1 MGLFSNLFDN
11 RMKVSYG
18 DGCGTLF
25 LSLYLK
31 TGGLVLPQHYNDI
44 SDEDY
49 QTTIVGYAIAY
60 IETLPKQPRAS
71 IGPDIISNGG
81 AALMEDIANRDCPK
95 IKESYLIAKDFIK
108 SELQGV
114 VQEAGVHKMAENIC
128 NAFAISNDVIRQ
140 KNLIIADLRM
150 MFENANT
157 VYSSIK
163 MG

>member
-1 MGLFSNLFDN
+1 MGLFSNLFDK
-11 RMKVSYG
+11 REKVSYG

-25 LSLYLK
+25 LALYLK
-31 TGGLVLPQHYNDI
+31 TGELILPQHYSGI
-44 SDEDY
+44 SDEEY
-49 QTTIVGYAIAY
+49 QTIIVGYSIAY

-95 IKESYLIAKDFIK
+95 IKGSYLIAKDFIQ
-108 SELQGV
+108 SELNGV
-114 VQEAGVHKMAENIC
+114 VQEVGIHKMAENIC
-128 NAFAISNDVIRQ
+128 NALSISSDAARQ

-150 MFENANT
+150 MFEIANT